1 MSLFTDTLR
10 KLPAKDAA
18 KALGFPLRTIY
29 RWRDSQSVP
38 NAWTQDMVIANLIA
52 FLKLQPK
59 KKASK

>member
-29 RWRDSQSVP
+29 RWRNSQSVP
-38 NAWTQDMVIANLIA
+38 NAWTQDMVVANLTA
-52 FLKLQPK
+52 YTKLMPRK
-59 KKASK
+59 GAK